1 MWVCNILCGSNSSY
15 ERNLLIPVFFKCVTW
30 QPDRNLDFAFHSKG
44 VTKELLEIG
53 M

>member
-1 MWVCNILCGSNSSY
+1 MEETVI
-15 ERNLLIPVFFKCVTW
+15 NLVFFLNCVTW
-30 QPDRNLDFAFHSKG
+30 QPARNLDFAFHLKG